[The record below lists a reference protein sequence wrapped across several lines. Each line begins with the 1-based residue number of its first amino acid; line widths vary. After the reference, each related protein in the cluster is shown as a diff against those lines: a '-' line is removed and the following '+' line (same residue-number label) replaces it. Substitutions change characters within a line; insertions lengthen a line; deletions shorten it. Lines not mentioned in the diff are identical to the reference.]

1 MRSVRVANYCITYS
15 HLQLVLYFSALY
27 PIVVEMLQQ
36 AEYVTLKWLKKMI
49 MSPVFFLF
57 SHNADLVRVHV
68 VVTALV
74 TYTY

>member
-36 AEYVTLKWLKKMI
+36 AEYVTLKWLKK
-49 MSPVFFLF
+49 
-57 SHNADLVRVHV
+57 
-68 VVTALV
+68 
-74 TYTY
+74 